1 MWLRKQRY
9 WKLHSQDWLDA
20 VTKLASSDAQLSSG
34 HLQLLTIPPASN
46 QFEAHTSVATDDI
59 QGGFEVVRQIL
70 VQTLAEYR
78 RDMARITTVQNVP
91 VPMVLSPESKR
102 NWLKPDV
109 AIDYGSGMVQQI
121 ELKHFK
127 TRLSHHEPAQIIA
140 RLRRLGHTRVA
151 DRLYELLRIDD
162 GDEQMRIDS
171 LRIAIDF
178 IGGAPVD
185 VEDSCKIGID
195 YPAVWL
201 SADGYLRLFW
211 EREDRSR
218 SLIVTCL
225 TQGSIRLEIFDND
238 EDSTIELTYS
248 EAIEQVYDFVA
259 HI

>member
-1 MWLRKQRY
+1 M
-9 WKLHSQDWLDA
+9 
-20 VTKLASSDAQLSSG
+20 
-34 HLQLLTIPPASN
+34 LQK
-46 QFEAHTSVATDDI
+46 
-59 QGGFEVVRQIL
+59 
-70 VQTLAEYR
+70 LAEYK
-78 RDMARITTVQNVP
+78 RDMARITNVRNVP
-91 VPMVLSPESKR
+91 ASMVLPPESNR
-102 NWLKPDV
+102 NWLKPDIV
-109 AIDYGSGMVQQI
+109 IDYGSGMVQQV

-127 TRLSHHEPAQIIA
+127 TRLSHLEPARIIA
-140 RLRRLGHTRVA
+140 RLSRHGHTRVA

-185 VEDSCKIGID
+185 VESSDKIGID

-225 TQGSIRLEIFDND
+225 TQGLVRLEIFEND
-238 EDSTIELTYS
+238 EDNTIELTYN
-248 EAIEQVYDFVA
+248 EAIEQVHDFVA